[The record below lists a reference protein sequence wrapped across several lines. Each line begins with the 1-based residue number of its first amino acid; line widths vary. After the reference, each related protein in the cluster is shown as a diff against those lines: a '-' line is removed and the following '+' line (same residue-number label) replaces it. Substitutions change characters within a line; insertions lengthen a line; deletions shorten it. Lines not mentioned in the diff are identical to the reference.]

1 MKSYLWLWEY
11 WAMPVPWIIP
21 ILTSELHETGLV
33 REKKTARSSF
43 TVVLMQ
49 AASTPELCHMRSGRS
64 SAGRWGN
71 RSASAP
77 VPHHQKVNV
86 ALIADQRTNPSPTA
100 QYSVKPPVSASSFRA
115 PGHKQLPPQQ
125 CASLPAGPNIFLA
138 CENWEISAGCERPQP
153 QTSHSHVVLQGFIT

>member
-1 MKSYLWLWEY
+1 MKYHVI
-11 WAMPVPWIIP
+11 AD
-21 ILTSELHETGLV
+21 HNNQ
-33 REKKTARSSF
+33 TARCSF
-43 TVVLMQ
+43 TAVLMQ

-100 QYSVKPPVSASSFRA
+100 QCSVKPPVSASSFRA
-115 PGHKQLPPQQ
+115 PGQKQLPPQQ
-125 CASLPAGPNIFLA
+125 CASLPAGLNIFLA
-138 CENWEISAGCERPQP
+138 CETWEISAGCERPQT
-153 QTSHSHVVLQGFIT
+153 QTSHSHRECTSNKNVGGTNSIMSIEMP